1 MSAVSS
7 ESRVGVVGDDLLS
20 IPFLVL
26 GLPGCLL
33 LRSLVFCS
41 QGTETTALPY
51 IELFSRSH
59 SKTNELCHL
68 LFGGPALT
76 FLVVLKK
83 DAIFKKLLFMD
94 GER

>member
-1 MSAVSS
+1 MM
-7 ESRVGVVGDDLLS
+7 RT
-20 IPFLVL
+20 
-26 GLPGCLL
+26 CLL

-83 DAIFKKLLFMD
+83 DAIFLKKLLFMD